1 MSNSSLVNYRRW
13 SPNYTYMTGKKNT
26 HIVIHHMAGNL
37 SVETCGSVFASSSRQ
52 ASSNY
57 GIGSDGR
64 VGQYVD
70 ETNRSWATSNYG
82 IDSKAV
88 TIEVANSSTGGQWP
102 VSDKA
107 MAKLIELCAD
117 ICRRNGI
124 SRLNYTGDK
133 SGNLHM
139 HCWYA
144 STACPGPYLKSKFSY
159 IATEVNKRL
168 SSGSSGGASSSELYR
183 VRKSWADS
191 KSQIGAYRLLANAK
205 KKADKNKG
213 YKVFN
218 SSGVCVYPES
228 SAELYRVRKSWSDS
242 KSQLGAFASLS
253 NAKGLADKNAGYK
266 VFDSKGSCVYAPTST
281 SSKSVTD
288 IAYEVIRGDWGNGAD
303 RKKRLEAAGYDYNEV
318 QEKVNSLMK

>member
-1 MSNSSLVNYRRW
+1 
-13 SPNYTYMTGKKNT
+13 MTGKKNT

-37 SVETCGSVFASSSRQ
+37 SIETCGSVFASSSRQ

-107 MAKLIELCAD
+107 MAKLI
-117 ICRRNGI
+117 G
-124 SRLNYTGDK
+124 
-133 SGNLHM
+133 
-139 HCWYA
+139 
-144 STACPGPYLKSKFSY
+144 
-159 IATEVNKRL
+159 L
-168 SSGSSGGASSSELYR
+168 SSGSSGGTSSSELYR

-191 KSQIGAYRLLANAK
+191 KSQIGAYKILANAK

-228 SAELYRVRKSWSDS
+228 SAS
-242 KSQLGAFASLS
+242 AI
-253 NAKGLADKNAGYK
+253 NAVTAN
-266 VFDSKGSCVYAPTST
+266 
-281 SSKSVTD
+281 KSVSEL
-288 IAYEVIRGDWGNGAD
+288 AYEVIAGKWGNGTE
-303 RKKRLEAAGYDYNEV
+303 RKNRLTEAGYDYSSV
-318 QEKVNSLMK
+318 QNKVNSILMK